1 MLALLVVLKYTVNY
15 TMTKST
21 GIHAVCTY
29 ICAFYNY
36 MLIVT
41 SYSDC
46 I

>member
-1 MLALLVVLKYTVNY
+1 MLALPVVLKYTVDCI
-15 TMTKST
+15 MAKST

-29 ICAFYNY
+29 VCAFYSY
-36 MLIVT
+36 MHIAT

>member
-1 MLALLVVLKYTVNY
+1 MLALLVVLKYTVNNI
-15 TMTKST
+15 MAKST
-21 GIHAVCTY
+21 VIHAVCTY
-29 ICAFYNY
+29 VCAFYNY